1 MASCLYFFQE
11 KVIWYANN
19 QLYFKKCHK
28 NAWNWIFFCS
38 CLNFMDYAL
47 LCAIIISFHHYF
59 AKQSFLRGEQ
69 SNSNWNLFILRFEGV
84 YFLYKTCWME
94 VRFASWEN
102 WWILGP
108 LMSLVLF
115 SGLLLPSHFL
125 QLFFANSKELFEV
138 SSLMISPSQRSFSCH
153 SNKKYL
159 TPVKKMA
166 RWRLEQLF
174 PILTIF
180 SDFC

>member
-1 MASCLYFFQE
+1 MFKMYDYSFCLPT
-11 KVIWYANN
+11 
-19 QLYFKKCHK
+19 
-28 NAWNWIFFCS
+28 

-47 LCAIIISFHHYF
+47 QDNYQFPPLLCKTKLFE
-59 AKQSFLRGEQ
+59 GEQ
-69 SNSNWNLFILRFEGV
+69 SNSNWNLFILWSSRV

-153 SNKKYL
+153 SNKKYWL
-159 TPVKKMA
+159 
-166 RWRLEQLF
+166 Q
-174 PILTIF
+174 
-180 SDFC
+180 

>member
-1 MASCLYFFQE
+1 MQTISYISRS
-11 KVIWYANN
+11 VI
-19 QLYFKKCHK
+19 KMPE
-28 NAWNWIFFCS
+28 IESFFCS

-59 AKQSFLRGEQ
+59 AKQSFLRGKQ

-115 SGLLLPSHFL
+115 FSLFRPPSCPPISSNCSL
-125 QLFFANSKELFEV
+125 QKELFEV
-138 SSLMISPSQRSFSCH
+138 SSLMISLLLNEVF
-153 SNKKYL
+153 
-159 TPVKKMA
+159 PVIQTFKV
-166 RWRLEQLF
+166 L
-174 PILTIF
+174 
-180 SDFC
+180 D

>member
-1 MASCLYFFQE
+1 MQTISYISRSVIKMPEIESFF
-11 KVIWYANN
+11 VPVLIS
-19 QLYFKKCHK
+19 
-28 NAWNWIFFCS
+28 WI
-38 CLNFMDYAL
+38 M
-47 LCAIIISFHHYF
+47 LCTIIISFHHYF

-138 SSLMISPSQRSFSCH
+138 SSLMISPLNEVFPVIQIRSTW
-153 SNKKYL
+153 L
-159 TPVKKMA
+159 
-166 RWRLEQLF
+166 Q
-174 PILTIF
+174 
-180 SDFC
+180 